1 MGQEL
6 LVEPIILCARLSHI
20 KENDEG
26 GGYDG
31 NHMYGKEVFA
41 VPLIVMDGSVR
52 AGPKSL
58 R

>member
-6 LVEPIILCARLSHI
+6 LVEPIILCVRLSHI

-31 NHMYGKEVFA
+31 NRMYGKEVIA
-41 VPLIVMDGSVR
+41 VHLRMKDGTI
-52 AGPKSL
+52 GQ
-58 R
+58 